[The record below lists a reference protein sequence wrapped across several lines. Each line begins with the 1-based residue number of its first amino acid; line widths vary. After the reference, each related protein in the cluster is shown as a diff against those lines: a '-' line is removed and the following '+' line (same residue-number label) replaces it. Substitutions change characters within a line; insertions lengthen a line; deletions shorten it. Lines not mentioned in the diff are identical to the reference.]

1 MFKESSRRL
10 LQGTWLRSAVEPGPA
25 SNPLSLAPAAGPG
38 PVMASRGSLWGAE
51 GRLQGV
57 MLPLEGRKRPVAVPR
72 ACPSQVAGAR
82 GAWVVEQD
90 WSGAGGPLSWR
101 GGSGAERPGVGCAL
115 RDVQVSDPARFL
127 LLPMPWRAHRP
138 NPSSVLG
145 VTAHRTF
152 TSLSWMF
159 SSVVGHVGLELVNCS
174 LNSIHGH

>member
-1 MFKESSRRL
+1 M
-10 LQGTWLRSAVEPGPA
+10 
-25 SNPLSLAPAAGPG
+25 
-38 PVMASRGSLWGAE
+38 
-51 GRLQGV
+51 
-57 MLPLEGRKRPVAVPR
+57 MLTLEGRKRPVAVPR

-115 RDVQVSDPARFL
+115 RDVWASDSACFL
-127 LLPMPWRAHRP
+127 LLPLPWRAHRP
-138 NPSSVLG
+138 SLSSVLG

-152 TSLSWMF
+152 ASLSWMF

-174 LNSIHGH
+174 LNSIRGH